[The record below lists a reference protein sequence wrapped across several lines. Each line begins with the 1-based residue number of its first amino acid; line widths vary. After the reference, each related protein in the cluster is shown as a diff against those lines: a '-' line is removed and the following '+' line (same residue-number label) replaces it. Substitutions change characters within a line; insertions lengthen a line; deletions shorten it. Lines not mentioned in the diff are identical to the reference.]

1 MLVAQLT
8 DVASTYIVFPDG
20 GAHRRFYTMVQAC
33 VPGIALAN
41 IVFIQ
46 KSRTPPRAP
55 RAARRRRAPVPRG
68 AAASR
73 INPRLGAQAC
83 RARTCPVRLTRV
95 RAVHRTGVGAEVTQK
110 EELLYL
116 DAEGATQTRAGELPD
131 GARVLIADDFT
142 NSGSTLFGAADIL
155 KKKTAPGATVRPAT
169 ATATTI
175 TSATSTPSTNT
186 GTTSTSTSTA
196 STAAPP
202 VPPPAPPP
210 PPPPPPRRP

>member
-8 DVASTYIVFPDG
+8 DVAATFIVFPDG

-46 KSRTPPRAP
+46 KSRTPPM
-55 RAARRRRAPVPRG
+55 PRG
-68 AAASR
+68 APAPR
-73 INPRLGAQAC
+73 IDPRLGPQAC

-95 RAVHRTGVGAEVTQK
+95 RAVYRTGVGAEVTQK

-116 DAEGATQTRAGELPD
+116 DAEGVTQMRAGELPD

-169 ATATTI
+169 ATTT
-175 TSATSTPSTNT
+175 TSAASTPCTNT
-186 GTTSTSTSTA
+186 LA
-196 STAAPP
+196 R
-202 VPPPAPPP
+202 PAPPQAP
-210 PPPPPPRRP
+210 PAQQHHQCRHQQGR

>member
-8 DVASTYIVFPDG
+8 DVAATFIVFPDG

-46 KSRTPPRAP
+46 KSRMPPRAP
-55 RAARRRRAPVPRG
+55 RAARRRRPPMPRG
-68 AAASR
+68 APAPR
-73 INPRLGAQAC
+73 IDPRLGPQAC

-95 RAVHRTGVGAEVTQK
+95 RAVYRTGVGAEVTQK

-116 DAEGATQTRAGELPD
+116 DAEGVTQMRAGELPD

-169 ATATTI
+169 ATTT
-175 TSATSTPSTNT
+175 TSAASTPCTNT
-186 GTTSTSTSTA
+186 LA
-196 STAAPP
+196 R
-202 VPPPAPPP
+202 PAPPQAP
-210 PPPPPPRRP
+210 PAQQHHQCRHQQGR

>member
-8 DVASTYIVFPDG
+8 DVASTFIVFPDG

-83 RARTCPVRLTRV
+83 RARTCPRTCPVRLTRV
-95 RAVHRTGVGAEVTQK
+95 RAMHRTGVGAEVTQK

-116 DAEGATQTRAGELPD
+116 DAEGVTQTRAGELPD

-155 KKKTAPGATVRPAT
+155 KKKTAPGATVRVDAT
-169 ATATTI
+169 LAT
-175 TSATSTPSTNT
+175 
-186 GTTSTSTSTA
+186 
-196 STAAPP
+196 
-202 VPPPAPPP
+202 
-210 PPPPPPRRP
+210 